1 MEKNKRILV
10 LIITLLLSSLCVY
23 LFGFV
28 FFTPDWMAIISDIS
42 FWVTLVLYF
51 FLVNEI
57 WNWVKEGKRSELAD
71 LVFIAFLFF
80 LIFFL
85 FKDLMTSFM
94 GAFFIYLLLGRS
106 EVKEYEVL
114 SKLLDISLITYAII
128 FFSGII
134 SRIINNDIII
144 NTAFSFSIWIILG
157 LGFAYFGR
165 KYIIVFRF
173 MSPEYLTL
181 LLYVLAWLIVIFIN
195 QYTPLNFIDYIYYV
209 LLITNWVIYFISG
222 PILDKMLGIK
232 KVQDEKLLNLVNK
245 LKEKVGIRGKV
256 KVGFGKYPILNAM
269 AYGSFLDKRVAIIAE
284 DISEIAEDEIDGII
298 AHELAHTKEYH
309 TLILTL
315 LTSIDLIFRMI
326 LNIPATYYDYVF
338 GNPSIPLVSFII
350 LNLGIYVIL
359 FIFVRIL
366 EGRADL
372 KTKKIGLGLNLAK
385 ALYNLESFYAHG
397 REVGLNTILLAEEKQ
412 KPNNTLLDYMSTAE
426 YINNSM
432 IKPSRLSLLSN
443 FINSHPP
450 TYFRIAAILGDN
462 LKPLKEAFLT
472 FSLMKKS
479 KQRKYAA
486 KFSQA
491 RELFTKVAT
500 TKFKEKF
507 EISNIPEMMEQQNKK
522 EIYQKY
528 FNKTYLFKNKVTKAI
543 ILGKLIDISFTNE
556 ITNPVEFI
564 IENLDGNIKE
574 KINPSF
580 YSSVEFQIDGK
591 YFFEKENPITLTKVD
606 LLEDH
611 TKGNFVFKS
620 ISNDIIHKNINKT
633 KLPKSI
639 EIIENLRGKE
649 VFFTTKGTISIR
661 ECTDIIPSE
670 IYGDYKI
677 SLQEYA
683 DSDDNLKPIVYNLK
697 DLIIKTSENGIGIIF
712 YRDLNTKP
720 YELKILE
727 WLKDKQIRTSIF
739 LKKPVN
745 NEEVGYIQKNIVNFR
760 NQDEIE
766 KSKVIIKNIFGEEI
780 EIPYKKIEL
789 VLFNYDSIVI
799 LHKNKTSIFSKLGYK
814 ILKKF
819 APQKIFI

>member
-1 MEKNKRILV
+1 MEKNKRILI
-10 LIITLLLSSLCVY
+10 LILTLLLSGLSVY

-28 FFTPDWMAIISDIS
+28 FFTLDWIIIILDIA
-42 FWVTLVLYF
+42 FWITLLLYF

-57 WNWVKEGKRSELAD
+57 YHWVKEGKRSELAD
-71 LVFIAFLFF
+71 IVFIAFLFF
-80 LIFFL
+80 FIFFL

-114 SKLLDISLITYAII
+114 SKLLDISLITYAVI

-134 SRIINNDIII
+134 SRIVNNDIII
-144 NTAFSFSIWIILG
+144 NTAFSFSIWLILG

-232 KVQDEKLLNLVNK
+232 RVQDEKLLKLVNK

-309 TLILTL
+309 TLFLTL

-326 LNIPATYYDYVF
+326 FNIPATYYDYVF
-338 GNPSIPLVSFII
+338 GNPSIPLVAFIF
-350 LNLGIYVIL
+350 LNLGIFIIL
-359 FIFVRIL
+359 FIFVRFL
-366 EGRADL
+366 ESRADL

-412 KPNNTLLDYMSTAE
+412 NPNNILLDYMSTAE

-432 IKPSRLSLLSN
+432 IQPSRLSLLSN

-472 FSLMKKS
+472 FFLMKKS
-479 KQRKYAA
+479 KQRKYAE

-507 EISNIPEMMEQQNKK
+507 EISNIPEMMEHLNKK

-564 IENLDGNIKE
+564 IENLEGNIKE

-580 YSSVEFQIDGK
+580 YSSIEFQIDGK
-591 YFFEKENPITLTKVD
+591 YFFEKENPIILTKVD

-620 ISNDIIHKNINKT
+620 KSNDTIHKNINKT

-639 EIIENLRGKE
+639 KIIENLKGKE

-661 ECTDIIPSE
+661 ECTDITPSE

-677 SLQEYA
+677 ALLEYA
-683 DSDDNLKPIVYNLK
+683 DSDDNSKPIVYDLK
-697 DLIIKTSENGIGIIF
+697 DLIVKTSENGIGIIF

-745 NEEVGYIQKNIVNFR
+745 NEEIGYLQKNIVNFR

-789 VLFNYDSIVI
+789 VLFNYDSVVI
-799 LHKNKTSIFSKLGYK
+799 LQKNKTSIFSKLGYK